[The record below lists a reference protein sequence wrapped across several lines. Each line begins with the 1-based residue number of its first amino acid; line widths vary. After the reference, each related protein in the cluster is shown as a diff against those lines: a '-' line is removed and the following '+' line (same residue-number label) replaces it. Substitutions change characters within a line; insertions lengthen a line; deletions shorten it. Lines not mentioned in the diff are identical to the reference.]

1 MVAGETCQTGSMLYL
16 LIAFFIA
23 ASSRPCSD
31 ADRSLDVWNEV
42 PPFETSSKSSLALSD
57 RMLTSIPAC

>member
-1 MVAGETCQTGSMLYL
+1 MSNGVDVVLTDC
-16 LIAFFIA
+16 FFIA

-31 ADRSLDVWNEV
+31 SDRSLDVWNEV
-42 PPFETSSKSSLALSD
+42 PPFETSSKSSLALSA